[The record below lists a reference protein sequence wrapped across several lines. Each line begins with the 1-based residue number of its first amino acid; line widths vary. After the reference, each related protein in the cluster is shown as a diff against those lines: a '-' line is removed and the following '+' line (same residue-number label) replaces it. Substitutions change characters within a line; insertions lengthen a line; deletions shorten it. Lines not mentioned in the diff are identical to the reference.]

1 MPFALDGAS
10 SSSLDDVSAS
20 PQAVYA
26 PPFAPLAA
34 AALGRAGYSELAS
47 ELDALPSGGME
58 MRADDFLRIMEE
70 LRTGILA
77 VLEQDRPD
85 VALPVGSS

>member
-1 MPFALDGAS
+1 MGRTLLSAARLGVIAGALAS
-10 SSSLDDVSAS
+10 VL
-20 PQAVYA
+20 
-26 PPFAPLAA
+26 APLAA